1 MSFTLLQK
9 KNETILLDMQIF
21 HDERGFFSETYKKSD
36 FQKIGID
43 ADFVQDNH
51 SFSKKGVI
59 RALHYQLPP
68 FAQGKLI
75 QVLSGEII
83 DIAVDLRKSSAM
95 FKQYTA
101 VKLSGENHH
110 LFYIP
115 PGFGHG
121 FMALSDNVHLLY
133 KCTAEYSKEYER
145 GIRWDDPILNLPWG
159 NTCTPIISEKDKKLP
174 FLQNA
179 EIFE

>member
-1 MSFTLLQK
+1 MSFKILQE
-9 KNETILLDMQIF
+9 NNGTILLDTQIF
-21 HDERGFFSETYKKSD
+21 QDERGFFSETYKRND
-36 FQKIGID
+36 FLKIGID

-68 FAQGKLI
+68 FAQGKLV

-83 DIAVDLRKSSAM
+83 DIAVDLRKSSAT
-95 FKQYTA
+95 FKQCT
-101 VKLSGENHH
+101 VVRLSGENHH

-121 FMALSDNVHLLY
+121 FMALSNNVHLLY
-133 KCTAEYSKEYER
+133 KCTAEYNKKYER
-145 GIRWDDPILNLPWG
+145 GIRWDDPTLNLPWEY
-159 NTCTPIISEKDKKLP
+159 NNTPIISEKDKKLP
-174 FLQNA
+174 FLPDA

>member
-1 MSFTLLQK
+1 MPFKLLK
-9 KNETILLDMQIF
+9 ESNGTKLLDVQIF
-21 HDERGFFSETYKKSD
+21 HDERGFFCETYKKSD
-36 FQKIGID
+36 FREMGINV
-43 ADFVQDNH
+43 DFVQDNH

-68 FAQGKLI
+68 FAQGKLV

-83 DIAVDLRKSSAM
+83 DIAVDLRRSSAS
-95 FKQYTA
+95 FKQYTV

-121 FMALSDNVHLLY
+121 FIALSDNVHLLY
-133 KCTAEYSKEYER
+133 KCTAEYNKESER
-145 GIRWDDPILNLPWG
+145 GIRWDDPVLNLPWEYNG
-159 NTCTPIISEKDKKLP
+159 DPIVSEKDKKLP
-174 FLQNA
+174 FLADA
-179 EIFE
+179 EVFE

>member
-1 MSFTLLQK
+1 MSFKILQE
-9 KNETILLDMQIF
+9 NNGTMLLDTQIF
-21 HDERGFFSETYKKSD
+21 QDERGFFSETYKRSD
-36 FQKIGID
+36 FLKIGID

-59 RALHYQLPP
+59 RALHYQLSP
-68 FAQGKLI
+68 FAQGKLV

-83 DIAVDLRKSSAM
+83 DIAVDLRKSSAT
-95 FKQYTA
+95 FKQYT
-101 VKLSGENHH
+101 VVRLSEENHH

-133 KCTAEYSKEYER
+133 KCTAEYCKEYER
-145 GIRWDDPILNLPWG
+145 GIRWDDPTLNLPWEY
-159 NTCTPIISEKDKKLP
+159 NCTPIISEKDKKLP
-174 FLQNA
+174 FLPDA
-179 EIFE
+179 EIFK